1 MFKRILV
8 PVDGSHTSTL
18 GLQQAVKMARE
29 QDARLRVISIVDDL
43 AIAQNFDANFD
54 TGFLFEELKAAGRR
68 AITNATALLQR
79 HKIKAETALFE
90 TTGKRIADVIVR
102 DAAKWKADVIVM
114 GTHGRRG
121 INRLMLGSDAETVL
135 RHAPCPVLMVRS
147 PDKKA
152 ARQR

>member
-29 QDARLRVISIVDDL
+29 QDAKLRVISIIDDL

-68 AITNATALLQR
+68 AITNATALMQR
-79 HKIKAETALFE
+79 HRIKAETALFE
-90 TTGKRIADVIVR
+90 TTGKRVADVIVR

-135 RHAPCPVLMVRS
+135 RNAHCPVLMVRS

-152 ARQR
+152 ARKR

>member
-18 GLQQAVKMARE
+18 GLQQAVKMAWE
-29 QDARLRVISIVDDL
+29 QDARLRVISIIDDL

-90 TTGKRIADVIVR
+90 TTGKRVADVIVR

-135 RHAPCPVLMVRS
+135 RHAHCPVLMVRS
-147 PDKKA
+147 PDKKT

>member
-18 GLQQAVKMARE
+18 GLQQAVKMARQ
-29 QDARLRVISIVDDL
+29 QDARLRVISIIDDL

-54 TGFLFEELKAAGRR
+54 TGFLFKELKAAGRR

-79 HKIKAETALFE
+79 HQIKAETALFE
-90 TTGKRIADVIVR
+90 TTGKRVADVIVR

-135 RHAPCPVLMVRS
+135 RNAPCPVLMVRS
-147 PDKKA
+147 PDKKT